1 MTQDRPCRPRVKKI
15 NIPLITRARK
25 KYTYFCIKFFST
37 LPTNWYTSRTEARN
51 NQLH

>member
-1 MTQDRPCRPRVKKI
+1 MTQDRRPRVKKI

-25 KYTYFCIKFFST
+25 KYTYFCIKFF
-37 LPTNWYTSRTEARN
+37 PTNWCTSRAEAGN